1 MRLAGLYL
9 RSRRSGYAFAGIICV
24 ALLAHA
30 LGRAILTQPVV
41 VVEYLAPVVIF
52 AALLVACLVAAG
64 AGSPFGEAEKALSFP
79 LPALRFAHL
88 GALLACGAALF
99 LFVGLAWERSFVV
112 PLLLRGLLGLSGTAF
127 LAALVLGSRLS
138 WMLPVG
144 YVTLIPLV
152 GEGSGENRWAW
163 WAWVDQPADD
173 PLAWTLATTLF
184 VAGFCLACLLDVT
197 EAPGRAR

>member
-9 RSRRSGYAFAGIICV
+9 RSRRSGYALAGIICV
-24 ALLAHA
+24 ALLAYA
-30 LGRAILTQPVV
+30 LGGAILTQPVV
-41 VVEYLAPVVIF
+41 VVEYLSPVLIF

-64 AGSPFGEAEKALSFP
+64 AGSPFGEAEKAVSFP

-88 GALLACGAALF
+88 GALLACGAVLF
-99 LFVGLAWERSFVV
+99 LLVALAWERSFAV

-144 YVTLIPLV
+144 YVAIIPLV
-152 GEGSGENRWAW
+152 GDGSGESRWAW
-163 WAWVDQPADD
+163 WAWVDQPAAN
-173 PLAWTLATTLF
+173 PLAWTLAASLF
-184 VAGFCLACLLDVT
+184 VTGFWLVCLLDVA
-197 EAPGRAR
+197 EAPGGAR